1 MVTLQPRPKKRHP
14 VDWVTASPLW
24 QPYLNQDQAQ
34 QEGREF
40 PFEAIRFR
48 QPAILRFTSDTFMDD
63 FLKVATTTPERLHL
77 WRVQKETWRIPAPTP
92 LVDLPPDDD
101 GQADRI
107 FAAKASGEDLT
118 PEQKAEL
125 EELGLVKLY
134 QPANQRFY
142 LVTAN
147 LVCRIS
153 GLPDRML
160 NLSNGEQVSFVLRR
174 VIGGKE
180 YALIDEAWHLIAD
193 FDDERLNEQS
203 FATLHP
209 GEHQFPMSP
218 VTYYAASDGHKRRM
232 FTGLLPV
239 SGREKFINT
248 EINSE
253 PISGHEID
261 NISGANSRDRESQ
274 VDQLV
279 TVVDMDVLQPWEA
292 LLEQFDKAKLLIKES
307 FDTINKVENNNDSS
321 DDESNDF
328 IIKKGQLEVLKT
340 TTYKLRDQFQISS
353 WYILLDLTNFL
364 KSYLTPLWQAIQA
377 MSDSELDENSV
388 TYQLFQKL
396 EEAIFKVANDFEVE
410 PSSGNLEKYYALI
423 EGQVSTGEGGE
434 GSQKIATFLRDLTS
448 NGHTYG
454 KDLETTTFT
463 LVYDTTK
470 TNTSEATTS
479 GNLSVEPD
487 WPPEF
492 LLCGVNI
499 RGLLKE
505 LRDTRDPTT
514 KRISQKGLIRL
525 ALEESLGDGP
535 TKRLPLIPLSHKI
548 SQSDIEQT
556 ANRSDE
562 DNNEFLIRCVFERP
576 HCPPSLRQVVS
587 QPSLKFQMASY
598 FDPDAPARPILIPLP
613 VDTSPAG
620 LRKFTKNT
628 MFAISDSLACQVE
641 LARKL
646 TFGDLVRSVL
656 PWPLHKQLPDPRSG
670 NCKEKGI
677 DIGKL
682 CTLSIPIIT
691 ICAFILLIIIVL
703 LLDQIFK
710 WVPYLIYCLPLPG
723 LKAKKGGQS

>member
-24 QPYLNQDQAQ
+24 QPYLSQNQDQ
-34 QEGREF
+34 
-40 PFEAIRFR
+40 PEALELHIEFR
-48 QPAILRFTSDTFMDD
+48 QPALLRFTSDSFMED
-63 FLKVATTTPERLHL
+63 FLTVATTTPERLHL

-107 FAAKASGEDLT
+107 FAEKSSGNDLT
-118 PEQKAEL
+118 NEQKAEL

-147 LVCRIS
+147 LVCRIP

-174 VIGGKE
+174 VIDGKE

-203 FATLHP
+203 FATLYP
-209 GEHQFPMSP
+209 GEQQFSMSP
-218 VTYYAASDGHKRRM
+218 VTYYAASDGHQRRM

-248 EINSE
+248 EINHHSLAK
-253 PISGHEID
+253 SNNLNGLGSD
-261 NISGANSRDRESQ
+261 ANDSQ
-274 VDQLV
+274 NQTDTLVDQLM
-279 TVVDMDVLQPWEA
+279 TVVDVDVLQPWDA
-292 LLEQFDKAKLLIKES
+292 LIQPLMESGGVSSIIDRFINESLEHIKES
-307 FDTINKVENNNDSS
+307 
-321 DDESNDF
+321 DDQEGEFKELKSAV
-328 IIKKGQLEVLKT
+328 IKQ
-340 TTYKLRDQFQISS
+340 RDQFRVSSTYIALDFNKFIRTYLNSLWEAIEDPSKVDSLKPQTRKLFNKLGEAKFESGNTEFENSETPEDYKALVEGVSSDPPNQIQKT
-353 WYILLDLTNFL
+353 LLDFL
-364 KSYLTPLWQAIQA
+364 GELEDYRTSLEQAKLAYDSNNPKST
-377 MSDSELDENSV
+377 
-388 TYQLFQKL
+388 
-396 EEAIFKVANDFEVE
+396 
-410 PSSGNLEKYYALI
+410 
-423 EGQVSTGEGGE
+423 TG
-434 GSQKIATFLRDLTS
+434 
-448 NGHTYG
+448 
-454 KDLETTTFT
+454 
-463 LVYDTTK
+463 
-470 TNTSEATTS
+470 
-479 GNLSVEPD
+479 

-492 LLCGVNI
+492 LLCGQSVRTI
-499 RGLLKE
+499 LKD
-505 LRDTRDPTT
+505 LKDKRDKDT
-514 KRISQKGLIRL
+514 KKISKPGLIRL

-535 TKRLPLIPLSHKI
+535 TKRLPLIPLSQKI

-556 ANRSDE
+556 IKSSKQQSTNSSANQSDE
-562 DNNEFLIRCVFERP
+562 DSNQFLIRCVFERP

-598 FDPDAPARPILIPLP
+598 FDPDAPARPIRIPLP
-613 VDTSPAG
+613 VDTTPAG

-656 PWPLHKQLPDPRSG
+656 PWPLHKGLPDPRSG

-723 LKAKKGGQS
+723 LKAKKGGNP